1 MKSKAFLTRCLLIA
15 ACSVALAGCEYD
27 VPITSSPTNKVD
39 ERLLGN
45 WVSQD
50 QKDAMEVGKYD
61 DSNYVVSFKSGGLF
75 KVFSSAIDDVQFVS
89 VQGISK
95 GDRKFYYW
103 AWKLNPDGN
112 LSLRN
117 VNDKIVPD
125 STKDSK
131 TVRKLLKE
139 NLKNPEL
146 LGKESIF
153 VPEKKQTN

>member
-1 MKSKAFLTRCLLIA
+1 MKSKSSFTTCLLVA
-15 ACSVALAGCEYD
+15 AGCLVLAGCEYD
-27 VPITSSPTNKVD
+27 VPITGSPTNRVD

-50 QKDAMEVGKYD
+50 QKDGMLVGKYD
-61 DSNYVVSFKSGGLF
+61 DSNYVVSLKNGGLF
-75 KVFSSAIDDVQFVS
+75 KVFGSAIGDVQFVS
-89 VQGISK
+89 VQDISR

-103 AWKLNPDGN
+103 AWKLNPDGS

-117 VNDKIVPD
+117 VNDQIVPD

-139 NLKNPEL
+139 NLKNPAL
-146 LGKESIF
+146 LGKESVF
-153 VPEKKQTN
+153 VPEKKQAN